1 MRHVRPR
8 SCRDDLTLALTED
21 TDPDH
26 PEHEVRAYEDSVT
39 LLRRRYLE
47 RLRAAHSRAAQA
59 ASEAGDAA
67 KAMQE
72 LAEVRT
78 LMQLIEATQEA

>member
-1 MRHVRPR
+1 M
-8 SCRDDLTLALTED
+8 
-21 TDPDH
+21 
-26 PEHEVRAYEDSVT
+26 RAYEDSVT